1 MGVQL
6 LQLPHSGKAQG
17 SGGIA
22 QAQQIG
28 GKIHADG
35 LHGGAALRH
44 RGEQPPG
51 EGMQQ
56 PGQRFRKAA
65 AAGNLHQAAP
75 QAQHTGEGNDQAY
88 GFPAAGKRRG
98 GKGFH
103 PAGEGRGDD
112 RKNEQGG
119 KDTIQHGQGSLLR
132 FGGNRDELS
141 TSFSPYGS
149 VLR

>member
-1 MGVQL
+1 MGIQL
-6 LQLPHSGKAQG
+6 LQLPHGGKTQG
-17 SGGIA
+17 SSGIA
-22 QAQQIG
+22 QTQQIG

-35 LHGGAALRH
+35 LHSGAALRH

-51 EGMQQ
+51 KRTQQ
-56 PGQRFRKAA
+56 PGQCFRKAA

-98 GKGFH
+98 GERFH

-112 RKNEQGG
+112 RKNKQGG
-119 KDTIQHGQGSLLR
+119 KDTVHHGRSSLLQ

>member
-1 MGVQL
+1 MGAAEPACCRSTAQVVGMSWREAVFIATKVTMAL
-6 LQLPHSGKAQG
+6 LATQG
-17 SGGIA
+17 SSGIA
-22 QAQQIG
+22 QTQQIG

-75 QAQHTGEGNDQAY
+75 QAQH
-88 GFPAAGKRRG
+88 AG
-98 GKGFH
+98 
-103 PAGEGRGDD
+103 
-112 RKNEQGG
+112 
-119 KDTIQHGQGSLLR
+119 
-132 FGGNRDELS
+132 
-141 TSFSPYGS
+141 
-149 VLR
+149 